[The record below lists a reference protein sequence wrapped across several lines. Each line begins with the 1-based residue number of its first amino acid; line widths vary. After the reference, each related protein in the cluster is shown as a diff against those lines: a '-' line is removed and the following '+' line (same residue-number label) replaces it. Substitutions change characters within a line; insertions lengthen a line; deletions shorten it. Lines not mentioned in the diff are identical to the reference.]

1 MRDRER
7 GRVNSER
14 RGREREIEIDRER
27 EKVVDDLCEVS
38 RGTQSHCTPMPRC
51 APLRGE
57 LGRISASTQPVCS
70 RYFSLTMKREKIG
83 YTRPANTQAGQKVR
97 PDYY

>member
-70 RYFSLTMKREKIG
+70 RYFSLTMRENRI
-83 YTRPANTQAGQKVR
+83 YPSS
-97 PDYY
+97 